1 MTKLKLQPIG
11 SEDKRAGKYQVTLD
25 PLLNADLQLYIEA
38 YRSAYPAAEAAKA
51 REDHRGDGPAVHRI
65 RFDLYPSQARTGK
78 NYSLIA
84 NQFAGIA
91 PLVMYAHS
99 VQ

>member
-38 YRSAYPAAEAAKA
+38 YHSAYPAAEAAKPEKIIA
-51 REDHRGDGPAVHRI
+51 AMVQQFIHGSPDGPIPLRQSS
-65 RFDLYPSQARTGK
+65 RDYLDDL
-78 NYSLIA
+78 LD
-84 NQFAGIA
+84 
-91 PLVMYAHS
+91 MD
-99 VQ
+99 

>member
-38 YRSAYPAAEAAKA
+38 YHSTYTESSIRNTERATRNTERSG
-51 REDHRGDGPAVHRI
+51 HN
-65 RFDLYPSQARTGK
+65 L
-78 NYSLIA
+78 
-84 NQFAGIA
+84 
-91 PLVMYAHS
+91 
-99 VQ
+99 